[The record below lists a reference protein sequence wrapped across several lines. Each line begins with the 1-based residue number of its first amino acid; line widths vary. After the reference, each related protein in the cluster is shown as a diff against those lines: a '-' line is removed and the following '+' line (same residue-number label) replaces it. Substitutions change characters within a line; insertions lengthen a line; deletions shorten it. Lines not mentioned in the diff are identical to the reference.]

1 MAFLQVENISENDA
15 EFGGKKIYGV
25 SEMRLGAFSD
35 AHSRHVCQMAI
46 ARFLDRMCLAL
57 GLHPHALHPGA
68 IQGKEKIKFCSAA

>member
-35 AHSRHVCQMAI
+35 AHSSASLTRQASHYIYVVN
-46 ARFLDRMCLAL
+46 
-57 GLHPHALHPGA
+57 
-68 IQGKEKIKFCSAA
+68 KI